1 MLSSKSYLFR
11 ALYDWI
17 VDNNCTPHMVVDA
30 MLPDVQVPQQ
40 FVKDGQ
46 IVLNISPGA
55 VVGFSIDRQSVDFN
69 ARFGGVPLNVHVPMY
84 AVTGIYARE
93 NGRGMM
99 FDPEELPDP
108 EHPQPEHS
116 NKKSGSGKPV
126 LRVVK

>member
-11 ALYDWI
+11 ALYEWI

-55 VVGFSIDRQSVDFN
+55 VVGLSIDKQSVDFN

-84 AVTGIYARE
+84 AVNGIYARE

-108 EHPQPEHS
+108 EDPRPGRSDKKIGS
-116 NKKSGSGKPV
+116 NKPL